1 MDFPGNPTKPKKL
14 QYWILI
20 LQLMGQTGLS
30 NRGLPRDGHASLD
43 LLSIDDGEVG
53 DRVISGTRIL
63 LERNMVRT
71 KTTGASAKIS
81 IRYRTA
87 ILLGCTALVAFAP
100 QRSIAQDAETDDGS
114 TVLQTITVEGAG
126 QADDSKTVVARDAAA
141 GSRLTTDIM
150 DTAASVSVVT
160 AKEIQQRA
168 AKSIEEVLQYTPAVN
183 ADFYGSDDR
192 FDYYKIRGFDAW
204 AYRDG
209 VTLGDPF
216 GGIREEPYAFERV
229 EVLKGASSTAYGVSD
244 PGGALNYATKLPE
257 TGRFG
262 EVYGTAGSNKHGEV
276 GFDFGDNLT
285 EDDTLSYR
293 LTGKLQNADKEY
305 DFSQDDEKFIMGG
318 LTWRPTDMTS
328 LSVVYDHLNRD
339 SVPGGG
345 GHPIGT
351 DLDRSV
357 FLGEPDYNYD
367 VTNRNTFSVLF
378 DHDFG
383 NGLTFGS
390 NARYSKSNTGFGYA
404 YVNDDSPD
412 YAATTALRDY
422 YQNAQD
428 REDFVID
435 AHLQYDSSF
444 ANADVRT
451 VAGIDY
457 KWHEGAGSTYY
468 LYHEDEV
475 NWTNPVYA
483 GAPTYDTPYVVD
495 MGKQTTFGLY
505 VEQETTIADKFILS
519 VGLRNDWMDLS
530 SVETE
535 WYTNGSPIT
544 TSSSDNVSELSKRI
558 GVTYRLTEE
567 FAVYASY
574 AESVAPPSIG
584 VDPERGEQ
592 IELGVKYSPDAYAG
606 LFTASVYDLKKTNM
620 TTTNPVTRLPE
631 KIGEVRVRGLDL
643 EAKAEI
649 TNDLSL
655 TGGYSYLVSEI
666 LESAGAANV
675 GNELAMVP
683 RQTAS
688 LWLNYTIE
696 GDGQRGDVTV
706 GGGVRCIGS
715 YFYTDEN
722 TGSTDGNF
730 VFDAAMTYKIRENTS
745 FELNVSNL
753 FDEKYIANAGYGAD
767 FYNPGRAI
775 YATIRQTW

>member
-209 VTLGDPF
+209 LTLGDPF

-244 PGGALNYATKLPE
+244 PGGALNYATKLPK

-328 LSVVYDHLNRD
+328 LSVVFDHLNRD

-404 YVNDDSPD
+404 YVQDNSPD
-412 YAATTALRDY
+412 YAGTTVSRAY
-422 YQNAQD
+422 YGNAQS

-435 AHLQYDSSF
+435 AHVQYD
-444 ANADVRT
+444 ANFSVVDSRT
-451 VAGIDY
+451 LVGLDY
-457 KWHEGAGSTYY
+457 KRHDGTGTTYY
-468 LYHEDEV
+468 TSAPDI
-475 NWTNPVYA
+475 NWTNPVYS
-483 GAPTYDTPYVVD
+483 GAPSYATPYVADVS
-495 MGKQTTFGLY
+495 KQSTVGLY
-505 VEQETTIADKFILS
+505 VEQEATIADKLILS

-530 SVETE
+530 SVDTQ
-535 WYTNGSPIT
+535 WYSTGSPIT
-544 TSSSDNVSELSKRI
+544 TNSSDDFSELSKRI
-558 GVTYRLTEE
+558 GATYRLTEE

-584 VDPERGEQ
+584 VAPERGEQ
-592 IELGVKYSPDAYAG
+592 MELGVKYSPDAFPA
-606 LFTASVYDLKKTNM
+606 LFTASIYDLTKNNITR
-620 TTTNPVTRLPE
+620 TNPSTALSE
-631 KIGEVRVRGLDL
+631 TIGEVRVQGIDL
-643 EAKAEI
+643 EAKAEV
-649 TNDLSL
+649 TDNLSL

-666 LESAGAANV
+666 IENGTSGNE

-706 GGGVRCIGS
+706 GGGVRYIGS

-730 VFDAAMTYKIRENTS
+730 LFDAAMTYKIRENTS